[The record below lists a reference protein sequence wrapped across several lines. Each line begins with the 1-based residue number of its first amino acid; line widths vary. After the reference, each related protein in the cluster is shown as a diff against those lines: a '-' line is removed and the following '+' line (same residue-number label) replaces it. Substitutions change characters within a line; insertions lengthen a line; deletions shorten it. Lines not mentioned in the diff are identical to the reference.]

1 MVAFIVGVVLI
12 AFSVFAAVPAG
23 LNWLEHILTFLQ
35 GAIPVFA
42 AIIGLIA
49 IFVGIADI
57 KDKSEARKE
66 EEASKRQEL

>member
-1 MVAFIVGVVLI
+1 MVAFIVGIVLI
-12 AFSVFAAVPAG
+12 AFSVFAVVPSG
-23 LNWLEHILTFLQ
+23 LNWVGHVLAFLQ
-35 GAIPVFA
+35 GAIPVFC

-66 EEASKRQEL
+66 EEASKRQDL